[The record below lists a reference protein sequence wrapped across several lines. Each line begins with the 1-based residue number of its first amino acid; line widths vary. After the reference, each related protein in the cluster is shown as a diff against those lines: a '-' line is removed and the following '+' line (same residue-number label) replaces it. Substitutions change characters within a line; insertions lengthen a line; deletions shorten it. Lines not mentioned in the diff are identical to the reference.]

1 MVEISNTQ
9 TLSSLLLC
17 KVVFVTSCLVWSQ
30 SFEKV
35 KKRLFS
41 LLGPGGCF
49 LLISQKRS
57 KEPVLYINQIVG

>member
-1 MVEISNTQ
+1 MVEMFNTQ
-9 TLSSLLLC
+9 TLSSLLSC

-49 LLISQKRS
+49 L
-57 KEPVLYINQIVG
+57 